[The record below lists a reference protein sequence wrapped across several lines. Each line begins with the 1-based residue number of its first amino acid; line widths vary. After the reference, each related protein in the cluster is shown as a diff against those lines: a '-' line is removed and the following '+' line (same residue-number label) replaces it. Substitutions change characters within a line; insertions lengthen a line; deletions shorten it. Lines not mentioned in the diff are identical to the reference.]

1 MLPNPFSE
9 RPILAPN
16 DTDPAKNREL
26 IESFLGPEAAER
38 FATLDTGK
46 PKPTHDDFSDLQ
58 GEAES
63 FKQETF
69 LERSLNIDQAY
80 LEQKTLLFDLLETL
94 SNGEQGIRDKEG
106 NEYPFPTLEQVKAEV
121 EKNKEVFETKAKQG
135 FTELQITHF
144 ALPTKRLFDT
154 IEKEIRIQHKQGTLH
169 STDGTPLDLDTNQPL
184 YRWDGYENQEPVY
197 FPTSFDQ
204 TSHGGKTKQQ
214 ILDSKISTFP
224 GFLVSFQEKAQTIPR
239 AGADETIGNRL
250 RIEAGKS
257 PNAYLELFKRPEY
270 EHESGLTIEEWAIR
284 FLTALRKD
292 GTVLYDFK
300 AKDADGNENASGC
313 INLATFFPADGGVSS
328 ARWFRGDRQTGVGG
342 RGAGSVRSYYGA
354 GSSVRVGTP

>member
-26 IESFLGPEAAER
+26 IESLLGPEAAER

-46 PKPTHDDFSDLQ
+46 PKTNRDDFSDLQ

-69 LERSLNIDQAY
+69 LERSLDIDRVY

-94 SNGEQGIRDKEG
+94 SNGEQGIKDKEG
-106 NEYPFPTLEQVKAEV
+106 NEYPFPTIEQVKAEV
-121 EKNKEVFETKAKQG
+121 EKNKEILEKKAKQG

-154 IEKEIRIQHKQGTLH
+154 IEKEIRIQHKKGTLH
-169 STDGTPLDLDTNQPL
+169 STDGTTLDLDTNQPL
-184 YRWDGYENQEPVY
+184 WTWDGYENQEPVY
-197 FPTSFDQ
+197 FPENFNQ
-204 TSHGGKTKQQ
+204 TNHGGKTKKEL
-214 ILDSKISTFP
+214 LDSKNSTFP

-239 AGADETIGNRL
+239 AGADETIGNRP

-257 PNAYLELFKRPEY
+257 PNAYLELLKQQEY

-313 INLATFFPADGGVSS
+313 INLATFFPAGGVVSV
-328 ARWFRGDRQTGVGG
+328 AGWGRGNRQTGVGG
-342 RGAGSVRSYYGA
+342 DVAGFVYSCYGA

>member
-1 MLPNPFSE
+1 MLPNSFSE

-38 FATLDTGK
+38 FASIDTGK
-46 PKPTHDDFSDLQ
+46 PKAVHDDFSDLQ

-69 LERSLNIDQAY
+69 LERSLDIDRVY
-80 LEQKTLLFDLLETL
+80 VEQKTLLFDLLETL
-94 SNGEQGIRDKEG
+94 SNGEQGIKDKEG
-106 NEYPFPTLEQVKAEV
+106 NEYPFPTIEQVKAEV

-144 ALPTKRLFDT
+144 ALPTKTLFT
-154 IEKEIRIQHKQGTLH
+154 AIEKEILIQHKKGTLH
-169 STDGTPLDLDTNQPL
+169 STDGTPLGLDTNQPL
-184 YRWDGYENQEPVY
+184 YRWDGYEKQEPVY

-204 TSHGGKTKQQ
+204 QNHNGKTKQQ
-214 ILDSKISTFP
+214 ILDSKTSTFP

-257 PNAYLELFKRPEY
+257 PNAYLELLKQQEY

-284 FLTALRKD
+284 FLSALRKD

-313 INLATFFPADGGVSS
+313 INLATFFPADGDVSLAYWNRGYRRTS
-328 ARWFRGDRQTGVGG
+328 VDGGGAWFEY
-342 RGAGSVRSYYGA
+342 SFYGA

>member
-26 IESFLGPEAAER
+26 IESLLGPEAAER

-69 LERSLNIDQAY
+69 LERSLDIDRVY

-94 SNGEQGIRDKEG
+94 SNGEQGIKDKEG

-154 IEKEIRIQHKQGTLH
+154 IEQEIRIQHKKGTLH
-169 STDGTPLDLDTNQPL
+169 STDGTTLDLDTNQPL

-197 FPTSFDQ
+197 FPENFNQ
-204 TSHGGKTKQQ
+204 TNHGGKTKKEL
-214 ILDSKISTFP
+214 LDSKNSTFP

-239 AGADETIGNRL
+239 AGADETIGNRP

-257 PNAYLELFKRPEY
+257 PNAYLELLKQQEY

-313 INLATFFPADGGVSS
+313 INLATFFPAGGVVSV
-328 ARWFRGDRQTGVGG
+328 AGWGRGNRQTGVGG
-342 RGAGSVRSYYGA
+342 DVAGFVYSCYGA